1 MAVTKKRSMKVRKT
15 KTLKK
20 RSMKKGGGNKERTKP
35 KKTKSKAPTH
45 VELFRKSV
53 PKPSILGYLKGNFD
67 ETKRQRENYEK
78 IEKKFR
84 NLNKSKKNSNVIK
97 RLNPNYD
104 ITSSPYYK
112 QTQTLLPTLNS
123 TIVNKPKSVAALE
136 ELRSRLSK
144 TSLQKSTSYVPTN
157 IRGPEEQLVL
167 NTVKKPSRF
176 NLGYLFNPKTR
187 SETND
192 NRFNY
197 ENLLLKAHGVNDRRI
212 PPPLA
217 KTTSEKFANAYDAP
231 ERARVDISLKNTN
244 EIIQIK
250 KQMEELKEKL
260 PQKEKKGKKQV
271 SVPVPVPV
279 PVPVTGPYISP
290 VNKPVFS
297 IDNPYGN
304 DLNPHGNNSQT
315 NNVPTKPVTT
325 KPVTT
330 NPVQTNSVQKNKQ
343 QIKLF
348 PRQTIFLP
356 GLYGNSVDEDELNG
370 VENLSD
376 FEVTNPINYGG
387 TEL

>member
-1 MAVTKKRSMKVRKT
+1 MT
-15 KTLKK
+15 K

-45 VELFRKSV
+45 VALFRKSV

-78 IEKKFR
+78 IENKFR
-84 NLNKSKKNSNVIK
+84 NLNKSKQNFNETK

-123 TIVNKPKSVAALE
+123 TIVNKPKSVATLE
-136 ELRSRLSK
+136 ELKSRLSK
-144 TSLQKSTSYVPTN
+144 TSLQNSTSYVPTN
-157 IRGPEEQLVL
+157 IRGQEEQRIL

-176 NLGYLFNPKTR
+176 NLGYLFNSKKR
-187 SETND
+187 SKTND

-197 ENLLLKAHGVNDRRI
+197 ENLLSKAHEVNNRRGPQI
-212 PPPLA
+212 A
-217 KTTSEKFANAYDAP
+217 KTFSEIIANGYDAP

-279 PVPVTGPYISP
+279 PVSVPYISS
-290 VNKPVFS
+290 VKKQVFNVL
-297 IDNPYGN
+297 NPYGS

-315 NNVPTKPVTT
+315 NNVPT
-325 KPVTT
+325 
-330 NPVQTNSVQKNKQ
+330 NPVQTNPVQNKKP
-343 QIKLF
+343 QIKIF
-348 PRQTIFLP
+348 PIQKSMFFP
-356 GLYGNSVDEDELNG
+356 PEESFNSDDEFADVVNSS
-370 VENLSD
+370 N

-387 TEL
+387 TQL